1 MSRETCSECGADS
14 YVVWNAE
21 NMVAANARFRRSLD
35 ATAIDLARAKLRI
48 MELEER
54 EGFNTMK
61 VRRQERA
68 IRKLEEKLRKLGE
81 RPYAV
86 HEREEQRT
94 DAALASPGPE
104 LPLDLERVLRDPSII
119 VPQDQAVFEAVARW
133 KNAPSDTASASPDQ
147 KEGAA

>member
-21 NMVAANARFRRSLD
+21 NLVAANARFRRSLD
-35 ATAIDLARAKLRI
+35 TNAIDLARAKLRI

-86 HEREEQRT
+86 HEREAMSELRAKFAELRDGNGGGLKQRT
-94 DAALASPGPE
+94 GAS
-104 LPLDLERVLRDPSII
+104 LDFPDP
-119 VPQDQAVFEAVARW
+119 
-133 KNAPSDTASASPDQ
+133 
-147 KEGAA
+147 KEGTA